1 MSAETHHLVSTYID
15 LVEDDINALMKQLTK
30 KLKSNLTYMEHNAME
45 ELTKKKDLILNH
57 NWQLSEKASY
67 KQLTQYPTLQ
77 RNRIFNHTTERF
89 KNEKIIP
96 PKNAVG
102 LKVSHPKT
110 FHQKSIN

>member
-45 ELTKKKDLILNH
+45 ELTKKKDLILNN

-67 KQLTQYPTLQ
+67 KQLTQYPNYSVTE
-77 RNRIFNHTTERF
+77 FSTTQQ
-89 KNEKIIP
+89 KD
-96 PKNAVG
+96 
-102 LKVSHPKT
+102 SKT
-110 FHQKSIN
+110 KKLFPQKMQLV

>member
-1 MSAETHHLVSTYID
+1 MLVETHHLVSTYID

-30 KLKSNLTYMEHNAME
+30 KLKSNLTYME
-45 ELTKKKDLILNH
+45 H

-96 PKNAVG
+96 HKNAVG

-110 FHQKSIN
+110 FH